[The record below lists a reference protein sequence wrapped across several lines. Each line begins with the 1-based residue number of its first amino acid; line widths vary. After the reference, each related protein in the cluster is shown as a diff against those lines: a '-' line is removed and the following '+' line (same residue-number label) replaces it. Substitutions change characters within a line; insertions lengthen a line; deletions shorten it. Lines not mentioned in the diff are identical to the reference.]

1 MARFIDIK
9 TEDFVYHTHAHTRMM
24 KLELIQL
31 KWNISIWYTALKTQ
45 HIWHKRGFASV
56 SGNPLLKLSVAS
68 EAQASILL
76 LHRYNQKSPQ
86 VNLVHYMWPNL
97 RKGTFFTHKIWPI
110 FWTLKF
116 HNFFILAYTSL
127 KLSMVV
133 AKVSGYSLVLWASWS
148 AYVVKSYIIL
158 FDGMSNVWKRY
169 LFANP
174 VTYQG
179 LE

>member
-1 MARFIDIK
+1 
-9 TEDFVYHTHAHTRMM
+9 
-24 KLELIQL
+24 
-31 KWNISIWYTALKTQ
+31 
-45 HIWHKRGFASV
+45 
-56 SGNPLLKLSVAS
+56 
-68 EAQASILL
+68 
-76 LHRYNQKSPQ
+76 
-86 VNLVHYMWPNL
+86 MWPNL
-97 RKGTFFTHKIWPI
+97 RKGTFFIHKIWPI

-174 VTYQG
+174 VTYSFCMHG
-179 LE
+179 SLWNNTCWMVPSISLTLPEHFHAYICMTNSKLLLSFDPMYKNYEYYTVLVSI